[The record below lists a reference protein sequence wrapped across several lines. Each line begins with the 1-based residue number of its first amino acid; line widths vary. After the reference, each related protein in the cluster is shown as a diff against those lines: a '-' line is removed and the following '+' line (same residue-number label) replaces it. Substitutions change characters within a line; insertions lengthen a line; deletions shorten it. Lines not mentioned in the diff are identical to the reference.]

1 MKTTQTET
9 MMADQEGIVQV
20 LQTEHRA
27 VEDLLQRLAVEGDE
41 TEAAELVKQIMRELM
56 SHSTAEDRV
65 VYSTIEHDEEMEE
78 DVEHARDE
86 HAGIDEKLMAVVEA
100 QPGNPDFK
108 EKVQQLIECVQ
119 HHVKREENEILPK
132 ASQLIDTE
140 TSRELALLFKK
151 QKQIDMEILD
161 QTEPEL
167 TAGDHANR
175 ADGAGEAEEDMTV
188 EELRARAAELEI
200 EGRSTMSKAQLV
212 RAIRRH

>member
-1 MKTTQTET
+1 MKTTHTET
-9 MMADQEGIVQV
+9 MTADQEGIVQV

-27 VEDLLQRLAVEGDE
+27 VEALLEQLAAEEDE
-41 TEAAELVKQIMRELM
+41 TEATELVKQIMRELM

-65 VYSTIEHDEEMEE
+65 VYSTIEQNDEMEE
-78 DVEHARDE
+78 DIEHARDE

-108 EKVQQLIECVQ
+108 EKVQELIECVQ
-119 HHVKREENEILPK
+119 HHVKEEENEILPK
-132 ASQLIDTE
+132 ASQFVDTE

-151 QKQIDMEILD
+151 QKQIDLEILD

-167 TAGDHANR
+167 TGGDGVSQ
-175 ADGAGEAEEDMTV
+175 ADGGADAEEEMTV
-188 EELRARAAELEI
+188 DELRVRAAELEI
-200 EGRSTMSKAQLV
+200 EGRSTMNKAQLV

>member
-1 MKTTQTET
+1 MKTIQTET

-27 VEDLLQRLAVEGDE
+27 VEDLLQRLAAEEDE
-41 TEAAELVKQIMRELM
+41 TEAIELVKQIMRELM

-65 VYSTIEHDEEMEE
+65 VYSTIEQNEEMQE

-108 EKVQQLIECVQ
+108 EKVRQLIECVQ
-119 HHVKREENEILPK
+119 HHVKEEENEILPK
-132 ASQLIDTE
+132 ASQFIDAE

-167 TAGDHANR
+167 TGGGEVSQ
-175 ADGAGEAEEDMTV
+175 ADGGGEAEEDMTV
-188 EELRARAAELEI
+188 EELRIRAADLEI

>member
-1 MKTTQTET
+1 MKTTHTET

-41 TEAAELVKQIMRELM
+41 TVAAELVKQIMRELM

-65 VYSTIEHDEEMEE
+65 VYSTIEHNEEMEE

-119 HHVKREENEILPK
+119 HHVEREENEILPK
-132 ASQLIDTE
+132 ASQLIDAE

-167 TAGDHANR
+167 DAGDDVSQ
-175 ADGAGEAEEDMTV
+175 ADGVGEAEEDMTV